1 MTRILALLALAGVL
15 TACTTTSTTT
25 RGGVVSET
33 TSSASLPAPPSS
45 AGGSPDRVTASDES
59 EATRRARVR
68 MELASAYFSRG
79 QMEVALD
86 QIKLAIAA
94 DPNLGEAF
102 NLRGL
107 IYANLG
113 DDRLAEESFA
123 RALQLNPRDGDT
135 MHNQGWYLCQRKR
148 YAEATAAF
156 DRALAQPAYAGGT
169 RTLLAKGV
177 CLAFDKKYVEAEQ
190 SLSRAWAF
198 EPSNPS
204 IGTNLAEVL
213 YRLGRYDRAQATIQR
228 VNALPGVANAQTLW
242 LAARI
247 ERRLGNVQALAQLGS
262 RLRKDFPN
270 APETEA
276 FDQGRFE

>member
-1 MTRILALLALAGVL
+1 MRLIALGLAVLL
-15 TACTTTSTTT
+15 TACTTTTTRVGGSSVSQTTT
-25 RGGVVSET
+25 T
-33 TSSASLPAPPSS
+33 T
-45 AGGSPDRVTASDES
+45 GTPDRVTASDES
-59 EATRRARVR
+59 DNARRGRVR

-86 QIKLAIAA
+86 QVKLAIAA

-113 DDRLAEESFA
+113 DERLAEESFA
-123 RALQLNPRDGDT
+123 RALQINPRDGDT
-135 MHNQGWYLCQRKR
+135 MHNQGWFLCQRKR
-148 YAEATAAF
+148 YADAVAAF
-156 DRALAQPAYAGGT
+156 DRALAQPGYAGGT

-177 CLAFDKKYVEAEQ
+177 CLAFDKQYDEAER
-190 SLSRAWAF
+190 SLSRAWQF

-247 ERRLGNVQALAQLGS
+247 ERRLGNVQALAQLGG
-262 RLRKDFPN
+262 RLKKDFPN

-276 FDQGRFE
+276 FEQGRFE

>member
-1 MTRILALLALAGVL
+1 MSARLTALVLLAAALAG
-15 TACTTTSTTT
+15 CTTTTTRTGGSSVPQTTT
-25 RGGVVSET
+25 T
-33 TSSASLPAPPSS
+33 TT
-45 AGGSPDRVTASDES
+45 GSPDRVTASDEPDG
-59 EATRRARVR
+59 TRRARVR
-68 MELASAYFSRG
+68 MELAAAYFGRG

-86 QIKLAIAA
+86 QVKLAIAA

-113 DDRLAEESFA
+113 DERLAEESFA
-123 RALQLNPRDGDT
+123 RALQINPRDGDT
-135 MHNQGWYLCQRKR
+135 MHNQGWFLCQRKR
-148 YAEATAAF
+148 YADAVAAF
-156 DRALAQPAYAGGT
+156 DRALLQPGYAGGT

-177 CLAFDKKYVEAEQ
+177 CLAFDKQYEEAER
-190 SLSRAWAF
+190 SLSRAWSF

-228 VNALPGVANAQTLW
+228 VNALPGVASAQTIW

-247 ERRLGNVQALAQLGS
+247 ERKLGNVQALAQLGS
-262 RLRKDFPN
+262 RLKKDFPT

-276 FDQGRFE
+276 FEQGRFE